1 MAEQTGAQRT
11 ASGTASGSASGVE
24 TLIARLRDEGVG
36 AGRVEAERIV
46 NEAQALARATIEEA
60 QLQASDTLERARR
73 EATNLQRAG
82 EDALKAAARD
92 TVLDLKDFLSRRF
105 AGDVAKTVSATL
117 RDEELLKG
125 MILAVAGRV
134 REEAGVDR
142 SKEVVVHLP
151 RAAVGLDELRRNPE
165 ELKEGSLTHFAAAS
179 AAALLREGVT
189 FARAEDEAG
198 GLRIQLTDRGVSVDL
213 SDQAVADMIL
223 AHLQPRFRALLEGVV
238 K

>member
-11 ASGTASGSASGVE
+11 ASGVE

-36 AGRVEAERIV
+36 AGKAEADRIV
-46 NEAQALARATIEEA
+46 TEAQALARATLEEA
-60 QLQASDTLERARR
+60 RLQAADTLEKARR
-73 EATNLQRAG
+73 EANNFQRAG
-82 EDALKAAARD
+82 EEALKAAARD

-105 AGDVAKTVSATL
+105 ANDVGKTVSATM
-117 RDEELLKG
+117 RDEELLKQ

-142 SKEVVVHLP
+142 SQDVLFELP

-179 AAALLREGVT
+179 AAAMLRDGVT
-189 FARAEDEAG
+189 FVRADDDSG
-198 GLRIQLTDRGVSVDL
+198 GVRIQLVDRGVSIDL
-213 SDQAVADMIL
+213 TDRAVADMIL

>member
-1 MAEQTGAQRT
+1 MAEQTGALR
-11 ASGTASGSASGVE
+11 ASSGTASGVE
-24 TLIARLRDEGVG
+24 TLITRLRDEGVG
-36 AGRVEAERIV
+36 AGRAEAERIV
-46 NEAQALARATIEEA
+46 AEAQALARATVEEA
-60 QLQASDTLERARR
+60 QLQATETLERARR
-73 EATNLQRAG
+73 EANNFQRAG

-92 TVLDLKDFLSRRF
+92 TVLDLKDYLSRRF
-105 AGDVAKTVSATL
+105 AGDVAKTVSAAM
-117 RDEELLKG
+117 RDEELLKQ

-142 SKEVVVHLP
+142 SKAVVFHLP

-165 ELKEGSLTHFAAAS
+165 ELKEGTLTHFAAAS

-189 FARAEDEAG
+189 FARAEDDAG
-198 GLRIQLTDRGVSVDL
+198 GLRIHLDDRGVSVDL
-213 SDQAVADMIL
+213 TDQAVADMIL

>member
-1 MAEQTGAQRT
+1 MAEQTGSQRT
-11 ASGTASGSASGVE
+11 ASGVE
-24 TLIARLRDEGVG
+24 TLIARLRDEGVVSG
-36 AGRVEAERIV
+36 KAEADRIV
-46 NEAQALARATIEEA
+46 AEAQALARATVEEA
-60 QLQASDTLERARR
+60 QLQATEILERSRR
-73 EATNLQRAG
+73 EANNFQRAG

-92 TVLDLKDFLSRRF
+92 TVLDLKDFLSSRF
-105 AGDVAKTVSATL
+105 AGDVLKTISATM
-117 RDEELLKG
+117 RDEELLKQ

-142 SKEVVVHLP
+142 SKEVVFRLP

-179 AAALLREGVT
+179 AAAMLRDGVT
-189 FARAEDEAG
+189 FARADDDEG
-198 GLRIQLTDRGVSVDL
+198 GLRIQLVDRGVSVDL
-213 SDQAVADMIL
+213 TDKATADMIL